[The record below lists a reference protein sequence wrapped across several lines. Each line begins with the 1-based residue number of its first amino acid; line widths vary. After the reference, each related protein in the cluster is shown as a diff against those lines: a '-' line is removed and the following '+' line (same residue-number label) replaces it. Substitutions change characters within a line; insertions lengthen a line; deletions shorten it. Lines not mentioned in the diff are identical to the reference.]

1 MRRPEHR
8 RFASKEWF
16 ESQVRYGEWIKE
28 REKPNYYRIYTTV
41 YDGIKPIT
49 ILIIIELYPS
59 HVLVHHAHVLKK
71 RK

>member
-1 MRRPEHR
+1 MKRPEHR

-16 ESQVRYGEWIKE
+16 EGQVRYGDCIKE
-28 REKPNYYRIYTTV
+28 RKKPSYYQIYVTV
-41 YDGIKPIT
+41 YDGIKPVTVVIR
-49 ILIIIELYPS
+49 IERFPS